1 MNARKGFTLIE
12 LLVVIVILAI
22 LIALVVGVF
31 AGAQAKG
38 RQAGCSSNLAQI
50 AKAHVGYAND
60 NNDALPHYF
69 SAPNE
74 TWVRRLGNYMGVQNT
89 GTQPEPSLLDCSKSK
104 AFLSPMALQ
113 YTKRNSLKI
122 AADRQISYGCNYSLN
137 TKTSTDAVPRRLSDF
152 EYPTQTM
159 LAALTPREESAQGWK
174 LRADATDYN
183 VSTADVY
190 KQTGTKEQGITLA
203 WMDGRAQY
211 IKFDAV
217 PTSSGQTLANW
228 KDGSGVEYAYS
239 YGMFWQGIALYDSAK
254 WP

>member
-1 MNARKGFTLIE
+1 MSARKGFTLIE

-22 LIALVVGVF
+22 LIALVVGLF

-50 AKAHVGYAND
+50 AKAHISYAND
-60 NNDALPHYF
+60 NNDALPHYYA
-69 SAPNE
+69 APNE

-89 GTQPEPSLLDCSKSK
+89 GTQTEPSLLDCSKSK

-113 YTKRNSLKI
+113 YAKRNSLKI
-122 AADRQISYGCNYSLN
+122 AADRQVSYGCNYSLN
-137 TKTSTDAVPRRLSDF
+137 TKNSTDAVPRRLSDF

-159 LAALTPREESAQGWK
+159 LVALTPRDEAAQGWK
-174 LRADATDYN
+174 MRAEAADYN
-183 VSTADVY
+183 ASSAEVY
-190 KQTGTKEQGITLA
+190 KQTGTKEQGATVA

-211 IKFDAV
+211 LKFDEI
-217 PTSSGQTLANW
+217 PNSGGQGLANW
-228 KDGSGVEYAYS
+228 KDSTGKEYAYS
-239 YGMFWQGIALYDSAK
+239 YGMFWQGLPVYDSAK